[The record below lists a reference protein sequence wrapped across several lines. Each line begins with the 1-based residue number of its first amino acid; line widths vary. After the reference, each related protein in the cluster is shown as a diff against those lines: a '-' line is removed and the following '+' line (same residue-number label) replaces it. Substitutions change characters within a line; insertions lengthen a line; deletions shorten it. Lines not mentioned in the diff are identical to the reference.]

1 VTRGA
6 RLVAALTAG
15 AAVVAALAPQAAH
28 AHGIVQRTSLPIPEW
43 LFGWAA
49 AIVLVVSFVGLALLW
64 PSPRLQDPPWLPLPG
79 GRALGSRVVEF
90 VCGAIGVALLAIV
103 IYAGYEGGGS
113 GVRNPPPERPPA

>member
-49 AIVLVVSFVGLALLW
+49 ASAGPARSARRERSLT
-64 PSPRLQDPPWLPLPG
+64 
-79 GRALGSRVVEF
+79 GRS
-90 VCGAIGVALLAIV
+90 
-103 IYAGYEGGGS
+103 
-113 GVRNPPPERPPA
+113 